1 MEIMEH
7 IKKNSV
13 TVFLKVLI
21 LLITSFVL
29 NYIVPRK
36 QQKLNYDQMWFIA
49 LWLVFRSH
57 LFSKLI
63 FIVSDSVIAFLF
75 VSVEEKKE
83 RTLQNILNAKNKI
96 RYEIGDLKERVKLAK
111 ETIVKFKAEITKLQ
125 ASTLGSGSVL

>member
-1 MEIMEH
+1 M
-7 IKKNSV
+7 
-13 TVFLKVLI
+13 
-21 LLITSFVL
+21 
-29 NYIVPRK
+29 
-36 QQKLNYDQMWFIA
+36 
-49 LWLVFRSH
+49 VFRSH